1 MVIKKENEDREIRL
15 IAGRDR
21 LKEST
26 QEITRSFLKICEN
39 KTKFYQL
46 IDDLIIKTKMDKFYS
61 SQKEQIKKLYKIERN
76 SIGEDNLDDFFDYFF
91 DNYNLLYKK
100 LKSPIRKT
108 IKYIVYDNVQIER
121 ISVDFSEEEYMNSM
135 GETFKEKFSE
145 IEIKVDGFK
154 LEFTDSFSKN
164 IPENLLSKFAL
175 YLKQEIECYSTEIL
189 VKSNLICDEDGELL
203 DEVLISKKI
212 KNQVVNTL
220 FGEID
225 FEIDGMITLLEMNF
239 YPILINYQ
247 FEKGNF
253 VFDFIDQQKI
263 KPDPN
268 SNREFYNK
276 VNCGSILLDDEMK
289 FSFIDVLSNNE
300 TGYKSLF
307 DMFKSQVDETIK
319 KLTLGDEI
327 LSLKDVLEGDIPI
340 FILPDQN
347 IRNDFNNFSLNNFK
361 SIKKIAMSID
371 PNQWNRVWNVIG
383 ESL

>member
-46 IDDLIIKTKMDKFYS
+46 IDDLIIKTEMDKFYS

-100 LKSPIRKT
+100 LKSPIRKI

-145 IEIKVDGFK
+145 IEIKVDEFK

-276 VNCGSILLDDEMK
+276 VNCGSILLDDEVK

-327 LSLKDVLEGDIPI
+327 LSLKYVLEGDIPI

-347 IRNDFNNFSLNNFK
+347 IRNDLNNFSLNNFK

>member
-46 IDDLIIKTKMDKFYS
+46 IDDLIIKTEMDKFYS

-100 LKSPIRKT
+100 IKLPIKEI
-108 IKYIVYDNVQIER
+108 IKYISYDNIKIER
-121 ISVDFSEEEYMNSM
+121 ISIDYSEEEYMNSL
-135 GETFKEKFSE
+135 GETFKEKLSE
-145 IEIKVDGFK
+145 IEIRVNGFK

-164 IPENLLSKFAL
+164 IPENLLSKLAL
-175 YLKQEIECYSTEIL
+175 YLKQEVECYSTEIL
-189 VKSNLICDEDGELL
+189 VKSNLISDKDGNLL
-203 DEVLISKKI
+203 DENFISNKI
-212 KNQVVNTL
+212 KNQVINTL

-268 SNREFYNK
+268 SNKKFYKK
-276 VNCGSILLDDEMK
+276 VNCGSILLEDEIK
-289 FSFIDVLSNNE
+289 FSFIDILSNNE
-300 TGYKSLF
+300 TGYESLF
-307 DMFKSQVDETIK
+307 NLFKNRVDETIK
-319 KLTLGDEI
+319 KLTLDYEI
-327 LSLKDVLEGDIPI
+327 LSFKDVLEGDIPI
-340 FILPDQN
+340 FMLPDEN
-347 IRNDFNNFSLNNFK
+347 VRNNFNNFSLNNFK
-361 SIKKIAMSID
+361 NIKKIAMSID
-371 PNQWNRVWNVIG
+371 PNQWNRVWSIIG

>member
-46 IDDLIIKTKMDKFYS
+46 IDDLIIKTEMDKFYS

-100 LKSPIRKT
+100 LKSPIRKI

-145 IEIKVDGFK
+145 IEIKVDEFK

-276 VNCGSILLDDEMK
+276 VNCGSILLDDEVK

-327 LSLKDVLEGDIPI
+327 LSLKYVLEGDIPI